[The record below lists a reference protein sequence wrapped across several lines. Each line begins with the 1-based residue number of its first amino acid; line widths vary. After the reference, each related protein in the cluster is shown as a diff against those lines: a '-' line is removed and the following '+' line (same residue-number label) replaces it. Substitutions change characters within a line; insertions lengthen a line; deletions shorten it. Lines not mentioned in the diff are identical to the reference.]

1 MYWPRGT
8 ILSRIVIFQVNI
20 SYIANVPGVKFTLV
34 LKRRPLYYL
43 FNIIIPTV
51 LLATLSAVTFVVPVD
66 SGEKI
71 SFGIAI
77 LLAFSMFMLIL
88 QDNTPQTD
96 MPILCT
102 YIPFWDNNVDIWLMW
117 WAASLNPIGIY
128 AYECCIKI
136 TLHMSWRT
144 CVVVKQIQSNPK
156 TYCVKN
162 DTFQANAL
170 AIWLI
175 IVCWW
180 KVGK

>member
-43 FNIIIPTV
+43 FNIIIPAV
-51 LLATLSAVTFVVPVD
+51 LLAALSAVTFVVPVD

-96 MPILCT
+96 TPILCT
-102 YIPFWDNNVDIWLMW
+102 YIPFWDNNVDIWLLW

-128 AYECCIKI
+128 AYNVASKSRYILCKEWHLSGECFGYMINHS
-136 TLHMSWRT
+136 LL
-144 CVVVKQIQSNPK
+144 VKGWQI
-156 TYCVKN
+156 VR
-162 DTFQANAL
+162 L
-170 AIWLI
+170 AQFIRIWQFFS
-175 IVCWW
+175 
-180 KVGK
+180 